1 MKKTLQKKTEEWM
14 KLERRTLEQRKKAEE
29 YYEQELMSDITA
41 EYLRNN
47 KHTLTETVK
56 YLIMSVGTSYEPI
69 VLNISLLQP
78 ERILFL
84 YTEKSEQILDKVVD
98 FCGLKLSRLEKSRVN
113 ETNPTDIYREIKRCY
128 LEWGKPEKIYIDF
141 TGGTK
146 AMSTAAAM
154 AGAVIHVQM
163 IYVGTNQYMTDFRK
177 PLPGSERLFRIP
189 NPMDIFGDLETDKA
203 IELFSQYNYAGTR
216 EKLGELKETVPDP
229 AMRQE
234 LNFVYLLAHVYENW
248 DALDFVNAEVSMSR
262 LLQELSRDM
271 KNNWK
276 FVLTDL
282 YDALLVQEGYL
293 KFLRDIPELARQKRH
308 EEILQKKEYIIPL
321 MFTMYQNA
329 MVREFQEKYDM
340 ATLLL
345 YRLLEM
351 IEQRRLSLYSLF
363 VSRMEYMKMTVN
375 GKEITA
381 EEFKDLKNKVAEL
394 KKGLFGKCS
403 SSYLPEQIS
412 LLEGF
417 ILLAALEDP
426 MVYDE
431 HEGLPVLKR
440 IRAMVFLR
448 NNSIFAHGLAPVE
461 VTDYRK
467 FSQFVIELFQK
478 FCRLEKINFEEN
490 KKRFCWLSPLDSC
503 YYQKNRQKNGG

>member
-14 KLERRTLEQRKKAEE
+14 KLERRTLAQRQKADQ
-29 YYEQELMSDITA
+29 YYEQEMMDDIVS
-41 EYLRNN
+41 EYVSNN
-47 KHTLTETVK
+47 KNKLIEKVT

-78 ERILFL
+78 ERVLFL
-84 YTEKSEQILDKVVD
+84 YTEQSEHILDKVVD
-98 FCGLKLSRLEKSRVN
+98 FCQLKLSQIEKSRVN
-113 ETNPTDIYREIKRCY
+113 ETNQTDIYREIKRCY
-128 LEWGKPEKIYIDF
+128 LEWGRPDKIYIDF

-177 PLPGSERLFRIP
+177 PFPGSERLFYIS
-189 NPMDIFGDLETDKA
+189 NPMDIFGDLEIDKA
-203 IELFSQYNYAGTR
+203 VELFDQYNYAGAR
-216 EKLGELKETVPDP
+216 EKLESLKETVPDP
-229 AMRQE
+229 LKRQE
-234 LNFVYLLAHVYENW
+234 LNFIYLLAQVYEKW
-248 DALDFVNAEVSMSR
+248 DALDFVNAESAMND
-262 LLQELSRDM
+262 LLRELERDM

-282 YDALLVQEGYL
+282 YEKLSLQESHL
-293 KFLRDIPELARQKRH
+293 KHLREIPELVGQKRNA
-308 EEILQKKEYIIPL
+308 EILQKKEFIIPL
-321 MFTMYQNA
+321 MFTIYQDA
-329 MVREFQEKYDM
+329 VVREFQEKYDM
-340 ATLLL
+340 ATLLF

-363 VSRMEYMKMTVN
+363 VSKMDYSKMVVN
-375 GKEITA
+375 GKAVT
-381 EEFKDLKNKVAEL
+381 EEQFQIIKSKATSL
-394 KKGLFGKCS
+394 KKELFGKCS

-426 MVYDE
+426 IIFDDRMGVPM
-431 HEGLPVLKR
+431 LRR

-448 NNSIFAHGLAPVE
+448 NNSIFAHGLAPVDIS
-461 VTDYRK
+461 DYQK
-467 FSQFVIELFQK
+467 FSQFVIELFRN
-478 FCRLEKINFEEN
+478 FCKLEQIEFDRYKKLFE
-490 KKRFCWLSPLDSC
+490 W
-503 YYQKNRQKNGG
+503 

>member
-234 LNFVYLLAHVYENW
+234 LNFVYLLAQVYENW

-271 KNNWK
+271 KNSWK

-375 GKEITA
+375 G
-381 EEFKDLKNKVAEL
+381 
-394 KKGLFGKCS
+394 
-403 SSYLPEQIS
+403 
-412 LLEGF
+412 
-417 ILLAALEDP
+417 
-426 MVYDE
+426 
-431 HEGLPVLKR
+431 
-440 IRAMVFLR
+440 
-448 NNSIFAHGLAPVE
+448 
-461 VTDYRK
+461 
-467 FSQFVIELFQK
+467 
-478 FCRLEKINFEEN
+478 
-490 KKRFCWLSPLDSC
+490 
-503 YYQKNRQKNGG
+503 